1 MSSNPQ
7 LTPTKAAVIGIPLD
21 ENSSYLRGAAL
32 APAHIRAAFHC
43 TSANYCTESSL
54 DLNTCGG
61 WRDAGDL
68 VFTPES
74 DAFAQ
79 IEGSLEP
86 LLDDGLRV
94 LSLGGDHSITY
105 PILQAYSK
113 RYPHLAILHLDAHPD
128 LYDELDGNRN
138 SHACPF
144 ARIMEAGL
152 AERLVQV
159 GIRTITPHQRE
170 QAQSLGVEVID
181 MQKWDPAQV
190 FTFQQPLYVSL
201 DMDVLDPAFAPGI
214 SHHEPGG
221 LSTREVLRILQ
232 NLQAQ
237 IVGADIVELNP
248 TRDVNGLTAM
258 TAAKLFK
265 ELLGKLLEE

>member
-1 MSSNPQ
+1 MSTHPQ
-7 LTPTKAAVIGIPLD
+7 PTPTKAAVIGIPLD

-32 APAHIRAAFHC
+32 APARIRSAYHC
-43 TSANYCTESSL
+43 TSANYCTESGRDLSL
-54 DLNTCGG
+54 STT
-61 WRDAGDL
+61 WKDAGDL
-68 VFTPES
+68 IFAPES

-79 IEGSLEP
+79 IEGSLDA
-86 LLDDGLRV
+86 LLDDDLRV
-94 LSLGGDHSITY
+94 LALGGDHSITY
-105 PILQAYSK
+105 PILRAYAK
-113 RYPHLAILHLDAHPD
+113 KYPHLAILHLDAHPD

-170 QAQSLGVEVID
+170 QAQRFGVEVID

-190 FTFQQPLYVSL
+190 FAFSQPLYISL
-201 DMDVLDPAFAPGI
+201 DMDVLDPAYAPGI

-221 LSTREVLRILQ
+221 LSTREVLRLLQ

-248 TRDVNGLTAM
+248 SRDVQGVTAM
-258 TAAKLFK
+258 VAAKLFK
-265 ELLGKLLEE
+265 ELLGRLLEG